1 MFVRAWFIR
10 ESMWIFFVG
19 GVRDEG
25 LIILWK
31 SSALLVSVEGV
42 VVKEGGLIRFGEAIS
57 IFS

>member
-1 MFVRAWFIR
+1 
-10 ESMWIFFVG
+10 MWIFFVG